1 VCAPGEREQKPSGR
15 PGKKRSHKAG
25 LPPGTLVHV
34 GERKA
39 EKVKIRIL
47 DYDEAQFEEKEA
59 KTIEESFPFR
69 DKPTVTWINIDGL
82 HEVEIIEKLG
92 SPFGL
97 HPLLL
102 EDILNTDQRPKMEDY
117 GDYIFVVLKMLYPGE
132 NKDVIEA
139 EQVSLILGSNF
150 VISLQE
156 REGDVFDPV
165 RDRIRKSKGRIR
177 KAGSDYLAYALLD
190 AIVDNYFLILE
201 NVGEK
206 IEDTEQQLATNSS
219 PETLQYIRELK
230 NEMIFLRKSIWPLRE
245 LINGLERCES
255 TLIHEST
262 VAYLRDVYDHTIQI
276 IDTVESYRDTISG
289 MVDIYLSS
297 ISNKMNEVMK
307 VLTIFASIFIPL
319 TFVAGV
325 YGMNFEF
332 MPELGWRWGY
342 FVLLAVMTLIGI
354 SLVFYFKRKR
364 WL

>member
-1 VCAPGEREQKPSGR
+1 MMQRLI
-15 PGKKRSHKAG
+15 KKRSHKAG
-25 LPPGTLVHV
+25 LPPGTLVHI

-39 EKVKIRIL
+39 EKVKIGIL
-47 DYDEAQFEEKEA
+47 DYDETQFEEKEA
-59 KTIEESFPFR
+59 KTIEESFPFK

-92 SPFGL
+92 SNFGL

-117 GDYIFVVLKMLYPGE
+117 GDYIFVVLKMLYSGE
-132 NKDVIEA
+132 NKGEIEA

-156 REGDVFDPV
+156 HEGDVFNPL
-165 RDRIRKSKGRIR
+165 RDRIRKNKGRIR
-177 KAGSDYLAYALLD
+177 KVGADYLAYALLD

-206 IEDTEQQLATNSS
+206 IEDTEQQLATNPSQ
-219 PETLQYIRELK
+219 ETLQYIRELK

-245 LINGLERCES
+245 LINGLERGES

-262 VAYLRDVYDHTIQI
+262 GAYLRDVYDHTIQI
-276 IDTVESYRDTISG
+276 IDTVESYRDMISG

-319 TFVAGV
+319 TFVAGI

-332 MPELGWRWGY
+332 MPELKWHWGY
-342 FVLLAVMTLIGI
+342 FALLAVMTLIGI
-354 SLVFYFKRKR
+354 SLVLYFKRKK

>member
-1 VCAPGEREQKPSGR
+1 MMQRLI
-15 PGKKRSHKAG
+15 KKRSPKVG
-25 LPPGTLVHV
+25 LPPGTLVHI
-34 GERKA
+34 GEKKVEKA
-39 EKVKIRIL
+39 RIAIM
-47 DYDEAQFEEKEA
+47 DYDETNLEEKEA
-59 KTIEESFPFR
+59 KTIEESYPFK

-82 HEVEIIEKLG
+82 HEVKIIEKLG
-92 SPFGL
+92 SHFGL

-132 NKDVIEA
+132 NKDEIEA

-150 VISLQE
+150 IISLQE
-156 REGDVFDPV
+156 SEGDVFNPI

-177 KAGSDYLAYALLD
+177 KTGSDYLAYALLD

-206 IEDTEQQLATNSS
+206 IEDTEQQLATNPSS
-219 PETLQYIRELK
+219 ETLQYIRELK

-245 LINGLERCES
+245 LISGLERGES
-255 TLIHEST
+255 SLIHEST
-262 VAYLRDVYDHTIQI
+262 GAYLRDVYDHTIQI
-276 IDTVESYRDTISG
+276 IDTVESYRDMISG

-319 TFVAGV
+319 TFVAGL

-332 MPELGWRWGY
+332 MPELKWHWGY
-342 FVLLAVMTLIGI
+342 FALLAVMALIGI

>member
-1 VCAPGEREQKPSGR
+1 MTQRLI
-15 PGKKRSHKAG
+15 KKRSHKAG

-39 EKVKIRIL
+39 EKVSIRIL

-59 KTIEESFPFR
+59 KTIEESFPFK
-69 DKPTVTWINIDGL
+69 DKTTVTWINIDGL
-82 HEVEIIEKLG
+82 HEVKIIEKLG
-92 SPFGL
+92 SHFGL

-132 NKDVIEA
+132 NKDEMEA

-156 REGDVFDPV
+156 REVDVFNPI

-177 KAGSDYLAYALLD
+177 KTGADYLAYALLD

-206 IEDTEQQLATNSS
+206 IEDTEQQLATNPS

-262 VAYLRDVYDHTIQI
+262 GAYLRDVYDHTIQI
-276 IDTVESYRDTISG
+276 IDTVESYRDMISG

-332 MPELGWRWGY
+332 MPELKWHWGY
-342 FVLLAVMTLIGI
+342 FALLAVMALIGI